1 MEKELYLIQMEQ
13 QLMMVI
19 GEMEY
24 LMEKVYINEKMDN
37 MKKLSLLMDL
47 TFNIYKLNIIRQ
59 NKISL
64 SKYLLSKI

>member
-1 MEKELYLIQMEQ
+1 
-13 QLMMVI
+13 MMVI